1 MAGCD
6 FSFPEVVQELYIPS
20 FKKMPALWSAP
31 QQPKKLLG
39 TGNKNTQIVFAG
51 DVGVW
56 EIAGTKNIFLI
67 QEVVVGVV
75 SSVGF

>member
-1 MAGCD
+1 MECT
-6 FSFPEVVQELYIPS
+6 
-20 FKKMPALWSAP
+20 SAT
-31 QQPKKLLG
+31 KHKLLG
-39 TGNKNTQIVFAG
+39 IGYKKTQIVFAG

-56 EIAGTKNIFLI
+56 EITGTKNIFLN